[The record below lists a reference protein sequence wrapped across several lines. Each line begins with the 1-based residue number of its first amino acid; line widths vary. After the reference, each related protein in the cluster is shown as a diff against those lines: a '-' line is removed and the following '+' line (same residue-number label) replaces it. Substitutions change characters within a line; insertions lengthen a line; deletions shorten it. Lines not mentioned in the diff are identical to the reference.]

1 MKLLA
6 MDLDG
11 TAVNRQGHLGEK
23 TKAALTRA
31 RSLGHRVVF
40 ATGRRDIDMF
50 SFWPESA
57 FADYLLLNNG
67 GKLIRTSDK
76 AVLFNETIPPEA
88 ARTLILHCL
97 EAHWQLHVISAD
109 YWGVNRWNA
118 GLQEYIDYL
127 GTSPVCYH
135 RLTQTPWQSVEGF
148 MATADRA
155 RICEWITQ
163 QALPLSFTPSED
175 TCTDIMAQNISKW
188 NGLRRLMALLGISAE
203 QVIAAGDYTNDLPMI
218 QSAGI
223 GVAVANALP
232 EVKAAADFVTEQ
244 DCDHDAAAEII
255 ERFLLGGEKH
265 GTGIFYGN

>member
-23 TKAALTRA
+23 TKVALTQA
-31 RSLGHRVVF
+31 RSQGYRVVF

-127 GTSPVCYH
+127 GTSPARYH
-135 RLTQTPWQSVEGF
+135 QLAQTPWQSVEGF
-148 MATADRA
+148 MATVDREP
-155 RICEWITQ
+155 ICRWI
-163 QALPLSFTPSED
+163 AERELPLSFTPSED
-175 TCTDIMAQNISKW
+175 TCTDIMARNISKW

-255 ERFLLGGEKH
+255 ERFLLGGEKN